1 MIRAVCFDMDGLLTD
16 TERIGLDVTCRLAR
30 AQGFPVT
37 QAHRGTIAGLTLS
50 RAIARLQEDF
60 PTLDG
65 AAIRARWY
73 DETLFVVQRDG
84 LPLKPYAREVLRTL
98 RRRPVKLALTSSNA
112 QRMVEAYLRLAEWED
127 AFDLVLHGS
136 MVSRSKPDPE
146 LYLLAARLMGLPPEE
161 CAGVEDSPNGVRAVK
176 AAGMVSV
183 MIPDLLPC
191 TADCASLTDFLLTG
205 LNELDAALFGGEQ
218 L

>member
-16 TERIGLDVTCRLAR
+16 TERIGLDVTCRLAQM
-30 AQGFPVT
+30 QGFPVT
-37 QAHRGTIAGLTLS
+37 RAHRDAIAGLTLS

-60 PTLDG
+60 PALDG
-65 AAIRARWY
+65 AAIRSLWY
-73 DETLFVVQRDG
+73 DDVLSVVRRDG
-84 LPLKPYAREVLRTL
+84 LPLKPHAREVLRAL
-98 RRRPVKLALTSSNA
+98 RRRPVKLALTSSNT
-112 QRMVEAYLRLAEWED
+112 QRMVEAYLRLAGWED
-127 AFDLVLHGS
+127 AFDLVLHGG

-146 LYLLAARLMGLPPEE
+146 LYLLAARLLGLPPED

-191 TADCASLTDFLLTG
+191 TAH
-205 LNELDAALFGGEQ
+205 EPPLDRLPPDRAERAGSRTIRR
-218 L
+218 